1 MATGTF
7 GTAIN
12 CMDGRAQ
19 APVADW
25 IKATFHSEF
34 VDMVTYPGA
43 DGLLAGANGASARVD
58 HLREYTAISVEQH
71 SSRVIAIAGHH
82 GCAGYPVS
90 RELHIAAIQQSA
102 QRIERTWGFDAR
114 VVGLWVNDQWQVEKV
129 YDSQA
134 V

>member
-1 MATGTF
+1 MAAGTF

-25 IKATFHSEF
+25 IKGQFQVDY

-43 DGLLAGANGASARVD
+43 DGLLAGASGASPRIE

-71 SSRVIAIAGHH
+71 GSRIIAVAGHH

-90 RELHIAAIQQSA
+90 RELHIAAIQQAA
-102 QRIERTWGFDAR
+102 QRVQRTWGFAAR
-114 VVGLWVNDQWQVEKV
+114 VVGLWITDQWQVERV
-129 YDSQA
+129 YDSEA

>member
-1 MATGTF
+1 MAAGTF

-25 IKATFHSEF
+25 IKLNLHADY

-43 DGLLAGANGASARVD
+43 DGWLAGANGASARID

-71 SSRVIAIAGHH
+71 GSRLIAVAGHH

-90 RELHIAAIQQSA
+90 RELHIAAIQQAA
-102 QRIERTWGFDAR
+102 QRVQRTWGFPAR
-114 VVGLWVNDQWQVEKV
+114 VVGLWVNDWWQVERV
-129 YDSQA
+129 YDSAA